1 MEITQTVRTIVVW
14 TLALSAAALVFK
26 YSSQFNSVITNL
38 TGNYAKLLVVGRG
51 DPIPRV

>member
-1 MEITQTVRTIVVW
+1 MISENLRTIIVW

-26 YSSQFNSVITNL
+26 YAPQFNSVINNL
-38 TGNYAKLLVVGRG
+38 TGNWAKLLVVSRG